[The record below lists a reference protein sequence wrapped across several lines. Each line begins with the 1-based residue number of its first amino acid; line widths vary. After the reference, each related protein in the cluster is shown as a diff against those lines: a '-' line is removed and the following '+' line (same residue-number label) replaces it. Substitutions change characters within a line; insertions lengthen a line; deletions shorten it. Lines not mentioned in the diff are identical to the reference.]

1 MAIPRISEP
10 KKKKAKK
17 YMVTR
22 FLLLLRIGQKD
33 KKKEEALSAFGEV
46 RTRDLPLTKRA
57 PSPLG
62 HKSKANHNNR
72 LECSEHDEQL
82 DVSIMHSDAIF
93 FPNFN

>member
-1 MAIPRISEP
+1 
-10 KKKKAKK
+10 
-17 YMVTR
+17 MVTR
-22 FLLLLRIGQKD
+22 FLLLRIIGQKD
-33 KKKEEALSAFGEV
+33 KKKRRSACAFGEV

-82 DVSIMHSDAIF
+82 DV
-93 FPNFN
+93 